1 MTLTE
6 AFGDVADILAKTNPS
21 IIADLKAP
29 KEINERV
36 NLLISKKKDGSI
48 NNEETLELERFMAL
62 DMLINLAK
70 ARAKTLLAAWVFQ
83 KS

>member
-70 ARAKTLLAAWVFQ
+70 ARAKTLLAA
-83 KS
+83 